1 MKKNF
6 LLKLFSERELWQEIL
21 RRQAVIP
28 PDETKKTK
36 EESVFV
42 GIKSHYP
49 EFLDLLKIRKYNL
62 SNQMFLSGSVEEI
75 NFINGQRTEN
85 EYWIKR
91 IEGSTITI
99 QEKEKQQE
107 REDYFKKI
115 TEGLKKIKEKITLKK
130 ENG

>member
-85 EYWIKR
+85 EYWIKK

-115 TEGLKKIKEKITLKK
+115 LEGLKKIKEKITLKK

>member
-21 RRQAVIP
+21 RRQAVIL